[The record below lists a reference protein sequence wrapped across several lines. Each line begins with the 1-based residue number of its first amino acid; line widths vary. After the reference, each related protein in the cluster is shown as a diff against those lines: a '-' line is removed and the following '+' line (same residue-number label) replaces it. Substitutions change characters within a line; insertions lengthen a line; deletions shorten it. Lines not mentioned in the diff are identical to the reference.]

1 MCYKYIRRVYK
12 LLKVGIYDNINIRQ
26 VLFITIITTRT
37 VEIELENIRRLK
49 NVFRTSF
56 VRYKY
61 DNNNNS
67 SRGS

>member
-26 VLFITIITTRT
+26 VLFIIIITTRT

-56 VRYKY
+56 VR
-61 DNNNNS
+61 
-67 SRGS
+67 